1 MQGYETAGR
10 LIFFGVWDFEYKIDI
25 FSNRPR
31 CEFEIQNIASL
42 LMKWRICKGMRQ
54 LHDYFF
60 LVFGFLNTK

>member
-10 LIFFGVWDFEYKIDI
+10 LIFFGVWVFEYKIDI

-31 CEFEIQNIASL
+31 GEFEIQNIASL

-54 LHDYFF
+54 LD
-60 LVFGFLNTK
+60 N